1 MEGEEP
7 KDKIRE
13 KAFDLGIN
21 LVRSCSVY
29 KWEEIPIQD
38 PEFWPQ
44 NIWPCGV
51 CANVCPVGEDRKLYR
66 GTKVITEEGIRH
78 CQSFGS

>member
-1 MEGEEP
+1 MEGEEL

-21 LVRSCSVY
+21 LVRSCSVS
-29 KWEEIPIQD
+29 KCEEIPIQN

-44 NIWPCGV
+44 NILPWV
-51 CANVCPVGEDRKLYR
+51 KNVIVLGIPLYSPMMSTTPSILS
-66 GTKVITEEGIRH
+66 GAL
-78 CQSFGS
+78 